1 MMDKS
6 YYNLVVSIYSS
17 GLYENAS
24 RTFCFAPFFP
34 RIIEINKARL
44 FMQPMKIFDEY
55 RFKITG
61 SKTQKVI
68 ISWKNR

>member
-24 RTFCFAPFFP
+24 RTFCFALFFP
-34 RIIEINKARL
+34 RIIEINMDSVLKL
-44 FMQPMKIFDEY
+44 KEIFDEY
-55 RFKITG
+55 RFKNG
-61 SKTQKVI
+61 KTQKFF
-68 ISWKNR
+68 ISWKNQ